1 MKIDINGNKINALRE
16 LVNDNSSFVRKQYQ
30 NKNGKNLW
38 HPICSCMDWITVSI
52 RFLQNAPDL
61 SDNIDVRVMQM
72 YSFISAIDNVS
83 ESITQLHRIFISHKN
98 LPFKGEKSIFK
109 NKLFQNDDNEYFKQI
124 RACYG
129 AHPVNL
135 NPHNSKQQKYFASWP
150 FDGFNTGKTDLDV
163 HLYSNNPEDDDLT
176 LSLKSDEL
184 ISFLNSRYE
193 YLDVIFLEIKKQ
205 FSDFIED
212 NSQKLITD
220 HDSPLEILHELAK
233 ESSVRL
239 DNDYYHGMISDL
251 IIIFRTTLDD
261 EAYLSEEKAF
271 KESLIP
277 LIEEIKINLQAVE
290 IKDLDHHFLID
301 IVSTLDSELSY
312 ELPKFY
318 SWLYRGEDDPLL
330 DYYIKKLNK
339 ISNNKYKFNEL
350 DGCDKSFLK
359 LKLMLKMYSA
369 LG

>member
-1 MKIDINGNKINALRE
+1 MKIDITDQRVNKFRE
-16 LVNDNSSFVRKQYQ
+16 LVNDNSGFVCKQYK

-52 RFLQNAPDL
+52 RFLQDAPEL

-72 YSFISAIDNVS
+72 YSFISAIDIVA
-83 ESITQLHRIFISHKN
+83 ESITQLHRVFISHKN

-109 NKLFQNDDNEYFKQI
+109 DKLFENDDNEYFKQI

-135 NPHNSKQQKYFASWP
+135 NPHNSDKQKYFASWP
-150 FDGFNTGKTDLDV
+150 FDGLNTGKIDLEV
-163 HLYSNNPEDDDLT
+163 RLYSNNPEEDDLT

-184 ISFLNSRYE
+184 ISFLKSRYE
-193 YLDVIFLEIKKQ
+193 YLDVIFDEINKQ
-205 FSDFIED
+205 FLDFQKKH
-212 NSQKLITD
+212 SQISISVNG
-220 HDSPLEILHELAK
+220 SPLEILHELAK

-239 DNDYYHGMISDL
+239 DNDYYHGMINDL

-261 EAYLSEEKAF
+261 EAYKIEEAEF
-271 KESLIP
+271 KESLLP
-277 LIEEIKINLQAVE
+277 LIDEIKTNLQMVE
-290 IKDLDHHFLID
+290 TKDLEYHSLVYID
-301 IVSTLDSELSY
+301 STLDSDLSY

-318 SWLYRGEDDPLL
+318 SWLYRGEYDPLL
-330 DYYIKKLNK
+330 DYYIRKLNK
-339 ISNNKYKFNEL
+339 VSDNKYKFSES

-359 LKLMLKMYSA
+359 LKLMLKYNQNI
-369 LG
+369 